1 MGVLTLAKGS
11 SKVEAWQLVL
21 SIIYIFLGII
31 IGVRLHAEFSGGAKT
46 SSLAIEVLL
55 LFTATIAIW
64 AFTYSYSKR
73 KAMKNEKDLARNSIR
88 KTFELLKTA
97 NRTLDNIDIKAATI
111 LNSNTNKDLDRA
123 LAHEFVQNIRT
134 QVVEIYNDISVC
146 IEEWRDVLED
156 EFDEIERRE
165 RQIDKL
171 VIDQIIKTRKLHE
184 LERKNDANENDI
196 DILRGDLDRL
206 AEKQRVSR
214 TSILSESRKLV
225 GAPITTI
232 MDITSAS
239 YSIGKFE
246 PIIKQPVYVSKS
258 TEVEI
263 KSTQ

>member
-1 MGVLTLAKGS
+1 MAKGS
-11 SKVEAWQLVL
+11 SRVEAWQLVL
-21 SIIYIFLGII
+21 SIVYIVLGII
-31 IGVRLHAEFSGGAKT
+31 IGVRVAVEFSGGPKT
-46 SSLAIEVLL
+46 SSLAVEVLL
-55 LFTATIAIW
+55 LGSATLTIW
-64 AFTYSYSKR
+64 ALTNSYTKR
-73 KAMKNEKDLARNSIR
+73 KAKDKEKDLARNSIR

-97 NRTLDNIDIKAATI
+97 NRTLDNIDSKAATI
-111 LNSNTNKDLDRA
+111 LNTNTDKDLDRA

-134 QVVEIYNDISVC
+134 QVVEMYNDVSVC
-146 IEEWRDVLED
+146 IEEWRDVLEE
-156 EFDEIERRE
+156 EFDEIEKRE

-184 LERKNDANENDI
+184 LERKTDVDEKEKEA
-196 DILRGDLDRL
+196 LRCELDRL

-239 YSIGKFE
+239 YSVGKFE

-258 TEVEI
+258 TELEV
-263 KSTQ
+263 KNS

>member
-1 MGVLTLAKGS
+1 LAKGS

-21 SIIYIFLGII
+21 SLIYIFLGII
-31 IGVRLHAEFSGGAKT
+31 IGVRLHAEFFGGAKT
-46 SSLAIEVLL
+46 SSLAIEVILL
-55 LFTATIAIW
+55 ITATIAIW

-73 KAMKNEKDLARNSIR
+73 KALKKEKDLARNSIR

-97 NRTLDNIDIKAATI
+97 NRTLDNIDMKAATI
-111 LNSNTNKDLDRA
+111 LNSNTNRDLDRA
-123 LAHEFVQNIRT
+123 LAHEFVQSIRT
-134 QVVEIYNDISVC
+134 QVVEIYNDISIC

-196 DILRGDLDRL
+196 EILRGDLDRL

-263 KSTQ
+263 KSNQ